1 MACGA
6 ARRAPSRGDDDGV
19 GEAAIIDTETN
30 GFTVIVLAGTIVG
43 RLTD

>member
-6 ARRAPSRGDDDGV
+6 ARRAPSTGDDV

-30 GFTVIVLAGTIVG
+30 GFTVIVLAGTIVE